1 MCVCVGGG
9 GGGGGG
15 NLKIMYIFLVKGNQV
30 MEQWGLKSEPL
41 DTVSD
46 VITISPPTF

>member
-1 MCVCVGGG
+1 MCVCVLW

-15 NLKIMYIFLVKGNQV
+15 NLKIFFLVKGNQV